1 MRSSHELQEIVLSL
15 LSLSIHQIPSRARR
29 LRRIL
34 CTYDDGF
41 SFPLLL
47 LVIKMN
53 HVVYALGSADIIDQ
67 SPLHNNNL
75 RGEHH
80 NGDFDNNNNIM
91 VNLSSSSYNIDFM
104 HRSLKEQ
111 QEGGGGDASA
121 ILLSQPLSFQITMS
135 IILGMI
141 ILIQFVLLATFIYHR
156 TKRVLEFAQP
166 IVICIFIACGIIITS
181 ACYLFIYTTSNIGC
195 AIREPLIFICLCL
208 MGATIA
214 GRAWRIST
222 LMNNP
227 LTNIGKKGSSDVPRI
242 ERARQFMLH
251 ILTKL
256 SGWTLLCC
264 SNRGTKVKG
273 GGGRPSFR
281 VTITFAQMMRTI
293 LLLILPQVLLQIV
306 ILAVPSLRSV
316 PSIVYHDYYGVTV
329 GQATCQSSTAVS
341 GGGSS
346 WQLYVSI
353 IFALL
358 PYCLAYLL
366 NVRPK
371 TELEQLP
378 DIIDERKS
386 LRLSFA
392 IFTRVL
398 VIAAPVIGLT
408 LYAPAAR
415 AYATISSV
423 LGLPLALCYHIAY
436 VKLES
441 STMTSKK
448 QQRFSVSSFDGSN
461 GDKSSA
467 AVAVKMAEMYAKIG
481 RTEETI
487 QLVEE
492 TLSAFRKGSSGGVG
506 HSLVDGVSGVISNLG
521 QSDGRNEV
529 ASGFTKNDLKALE
542 ADDLQLIIELL
553 RIKSSAII
561 KLHGNPGLAM
571 SAKTNIGECSNLVLV
586 LYVSDGIQYPS
597 LFYLM
602 NIYLYFVLG
611 TNPFSDALKIFEN
624 CPAAADMKDISII
637 FPIYNLVGLQLKGGV
652 IDQDDECSLEND
664 LAEKY
669 VYEAQTQVSNVHILC
684 VLCVLICLTHILFY
698 LLTHKC

>member
-34 CTYDDGF
+34 CDGF

-104 HRSLKEQ
+104 HRSLNEQ
-111 QEGGGGDASA
+111 QEGGRGDASA

-141 ILIQFVLLATFIYHR
+141 ILIQLVLLATFIYHR

-227 LTNIGKKGSSDVPRI
+227 LTNIGKKGSSSDVPRI

-251 ILTKL
+251 MLTKI
-256 SGWTLLCC
+256 SGGTLLCC
-264 SNRGTKVKG
+264 SNQERTKVRG
-273 GGGRPSFR
+273 GGGRSFR

-293 LLLILPQVLLQIV
+293 LILILPQVLLQIV
-306 ILAVPSLRSV
+306 ILAVPSLRSA
-316 PSIVYHDYYGVTV
+316 PNIVYHDYYGVTV

-492 TLSAFRKGSSGGVG
+492 TLSAFRKGSSGGVR

-586 LYVSDGIQYPS
+586 LYVSDGIQYSPLS
-597 LFYLM
+597 LLSNEYL
-602 NIYLYFVLG
+602 
-611 TNPFSDALKIFEN
+611 S
-624 CPAAADMKDISII
+624 
-637 FPIYNLVGLQLKGGV
+637 
-652 IDQDDECSLEND
+652 
-664 LAEKY
+664 
-669 VYEAQTQVSNVHILC
+669 ILC
-684 VLCVLICLTHILFY
+684 FGNKPILRRLKDFRE
-698 LLTHKC
+698 LSSSS